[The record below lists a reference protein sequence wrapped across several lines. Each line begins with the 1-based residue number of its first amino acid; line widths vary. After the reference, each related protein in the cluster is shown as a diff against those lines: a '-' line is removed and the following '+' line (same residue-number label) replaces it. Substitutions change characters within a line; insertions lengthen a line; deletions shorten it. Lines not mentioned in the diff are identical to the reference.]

1 MSRRAQ
7 GKRNAATEG
16 ASGRPAPR
24 RKRGKVASTAADGP
38 LTRVAAALNDQ
49 VTNDSTAK
57 PQKPRPATRRNKKG
71 LVLYVDPEVSLALRR
86 LALDTGETVQS
97 LGLRA
102 LALLFERH
110 GIAMEPWGSACR

>member
-1 MSRRAQ
+1 MSRTRA
-7 GKRNAATEG
+7 KRTAATEP
-16 ASGRPAPR
+16 ASGRPAAP
-24 RKRGKVASTAADGP
+24 RKRGKVASTDTKGP

-49 VTNDSTAK
+49 VTHDAIAK
-57 PQKPRPATRRNKKG
+57 PQKTQPATRRNKKG
-71 LVLYVDPEVSLALRR
+71 LVLYVDPEVGLALRR

-110 GIAMEPWGSACR
+110 GIATEPWGPACR